1 MIKKITAFFRRE
13 TNFVLALIFLI
24 SFFGLLSLFYD
35 QWVIRPK
42 STIYC
47 FAHNYMPDYYQY
59 LSWMKD
65 GSDGKFLIT
74 SRLSPDNFP
83 RRPVYLF
90 YPFFGFLVGRL
101 GLNLYLG
108 YTLVRIAFSLLKI
121 FVLYW
126 LIGFVFKKASS
137 RKLAFLIAL
146 FLPPFYSL
154 RPFTRLFS
162 RIASVDILHRAFF
175 IPHNLATT
183 GFVLIA
189 VLLLYRWLQ
198 INENKNKL
206 TRWRFLIFAAI
217 LFILA
222 AIANPAMLS
231 FYYLFLGLGFFI
243 TFLQK
248 PSAKLILA
256 GGVALLAGLPL
267 IIYYQLLFK
276 DTLPFSWM
284 YEQQKIVTLD
294 INFKGYFFS
303 LGPAAIL
310 FFFSLKDFF
319 KKKDLLANFLIVWA
333 IIPFLLEPL
342 LGRRLPVS
350 QERLFE
356 LSHFIPLSILATATL
371 EKTLDKF
378 KKPFLSKLVYLL
390 IVMFSV
396 PYLYLSVK
404 SQLEDYNKPYI
415 NIYLEKSLIEA
426 FSWLDKNTPDESVVS
441 SGYYTSNMIPA
452 FTHNK
457 VLFGH
462 DFVTYRSGQR
472 EQEMKTIL
480 NPQTEEKTVR
490 EILKRNKISYLLITP
505 ETGILPL
512 LRLKQ
517 MAGTE
522 IVFANQGNT
531 ILKTGY

>member
-1 MIKKITAFFRRE
+1 
-13 TNFVLALIFLI
+13 
-24 SFFGLLSLFYD
+24 
-35 QWVIRPK
+35 
-42 STIYC
+42 
-47 FAHNYMPDYYQY
+47 
-59 LSWMKD
+59 
-65 GSDGKFLIT
+65 
-74 SRLSPDNFP
+74 
-83 RRPVYLF
+83 
-90 YPFFGFLVGRL
+90 
-101 GLNLYLG
+101 
-108 YTLVRIAFSLLKI
+108 
-121 FVLYW
+121 
-126 LIGFVFKKASS
+126 
-137 RKLAFLIAL
+137 
-146 FLPPFYSL
+146 
-154 RPFTRLFS
+154 
-162 RIASVDILHRAFF
+162 
-175 IPHNLATT
+175 
-183 GFVLIA
+183 
-189 VLLLYRWLQ
+189 
-198 INENKNKL
+198 
-206 TRWRFLIFAAI
+206 
-217 LFILA
+217 
-222 AIANPAMLS
+222 MLS
-231 FYYLFLGLGFFI
+231 FYYPFLGLGFFN

-248 PSAKLILA
+248 PFSKFILA

-294 INFKGYFFS
+294 IDFKGYFFS

-310 FFFSLKDFF
+310 FFFSLKDFL

-333 IIPFLLEPL
+333 VIPFLLEPL

-371 EKTLDKF
+371 EKMLDKF

-426 FSWLDKNTPDESVVS
+426 FSWLDKNTSDESVVS

-462 DFVTYRSGQR
+462 DFVTYQSQQR

-480 NPQTEEKTVR
+480 NPQTEEKTIR
-490 EILKRNKISYLLITP
+490 EILKKNKISYLLFTP
-505 ETGILPL
+505 ETGSLPL

-517 MAGTE
+517 MAGME